1 MFTYDDNLFSDLHKD
16 AHGFRPREHEYWDAT
31 PEVKQE
37 IWDYTLRALDESIRL
52 EKEQEIRAVESFNEL
67 IQSTISFGAGDVDN
81 ALRWL
86 TQNEKFYNIQCVEH
100 WVWNHGILFTDYG
113 RDIVQRLEKLVTYE
127 D

>member
-16 AHGFRPREHEYWDAT
+16 AYGFRPRSHEYWDAT
-31 PEVKQE
+31 PEEKQK
-37 IWDYTLRALDESIRL
+37 IWDYTIRDLDEAIRI
-52 EKEQEIRAVESFNEL
+52 EKEQEVLAVETFNEL
-67 IQSTISFGAGDVDN
+67 IQSTIAFGAGDVDN

-113 RDIVQRLEKLVTYE
+113 RDICQRLEKLVTYE